1 MTIFKNLVDN
11 RLYKMY
17 KVTPRAYTGGWLE
30 IEDLITGTIKKVPT
44 YLEKKL
50 VPVAHC

>member
-17 KVTPRAYTGGWLE
+17 KVTPRAYTGEWLE
-30 IEDLITGTIKKVPT
+30 IEDLVTGSTKKAPQCI
-44 YLEKKL
+44 ERQL
-50 VPVAHC
+50 VPIASC

>member
-17 KVTPRAYTGGWLE
+17 RVTPRAYTGGWLE
-30 IEDLITGTIKKVPT
+30 IEDLITGSTKKVT
-44 YLEKKL
+44 QYLEKQL
-50 VPVAHC
+50 VPIASC